1 MRTFVVS
8 RSGQFFEEPV
18 FTVGSVFCV
27 VYLKHLVKLVV
38 WSSRAYIGKY
48 QAGLGVLFFGA
59 RYLLR
64 VSFFLLC
71 FLDASDVFMSIS
83 RS

>member
-8 RSGQFFEEPV
+8 RSGPFFEEPV

-38 WSSRAYIGKY
+38 WSSRVWVLPKIRVPMGYPLKGVIGVIWGY
-48 QAGLGVLFFGA
+48 LGF
-59 RYLLR
+59 R
-64 VSFFLLC
+64 V
-71 FLDASDVFMSIS
+71 
-83 RS
+83 